1 MKKFDLGQT
10 ITMLA
15 NIGVIAGIIFLG
27 FELRQNNNLLESQ
40 ARANLDANRVSMQ
53 QNLVEDAG
61 GIAELV
67 YKARTGQQLTD
78 VEEWRLNV
86 RRSMMLHSFES
97 MYMEIERGPLEES
110 DIPVGQWI
118 GSFASDPGMRI
129 SWNAVKDNMDSDFAQ
144 FLEQQVLPAAYEL
157 DR

>member
-1 MKKFDLGQT
+1 MKKIDLGQAIT
-10 ITMLA
+10 ILA
-15 NIGVIAGIIFLG
+15 NIGVIAGIIFLA
-27 FELRQNNNLLESQ
+27 FELRQNNNMLESQ

-97 MYMEIERGPLEES
+97 MYMEVERGPLQES
-110 DIPVGQWI
+110 DIAVGQWI

-144 FLEQQVLPAAYEL
+144 FLEQQVLPTAYEL
-157 DR
+157 DQ